1 MTLKGYRNWASST
14 GEWGGNDMSV
24 LSQGILA
31 LAKILN
37 KALTIYIWVIIIGA
51 VISWVNP
58 SPYHPVVRVINRL
71 TEPVLRPIRRALPP
85 IAGLDFSPVVAIF
98 IVYLLQGVLVP
109 FLYRLALH
117 LS

>member
-1 MTLKGYRNWASST
+1 
-14 GEWGGNDMSV
+14 MSI
-24 LSQGILA
+24 LSQGIIA
-31 LAKILN
+31 LAKTLD

-58 SPYHPVVRVINRL
+58 DPYHPVVRVIDRL
-71 TEPVLRPIRRALPP
+71 TEPVLRPIRRVLPP
-85 IAGLDFSPVVAIF
+85 ISGLDFSPVVAIF

-109 FLYRLALH
+109 LLYRLAFQ

>member
-1 MTLKGYRNWASST
+1 
-14 GEWGGNDMSV
+14 MSV
-24 LSQGILA
+24 LSQGIVA
-31 LAKILN
+31 LAKTLD
-37 KALTIYIWVIIIGA
+37 LVFRIYIWVIIIGA
-51 VISWVNP
+51 IVSWVNP

-71 TEPVLRPIRRALPP
+71 TEPVLRPIRRVLPP

-109 FLYRLALH
+109 LLYRLALH